1 MKNENVLHVEFFLSF
16 SGFLYKAKVLNI
28 ADLVYTLCGRVDQNS
43 LDGVW
48 ELGIPEL

>member
-1 MKNENVLHVEFFLSF
+1 MKMFYIILSFLSS
-16 SGFLYKAKVLNI
+16 SGFVYKAKVLNI

-48 ELGIPEL
+48 EFGVPEL

>member
-1 MKNENVLHVEFFLSF
+1 MKMFCILSFLSF
-16 SGFLYKAKVLNI
+16 SVFLYKAKVLNI

-48 ELGIPEL
+48 EFGIPEL